1 MSVKGKATS
10 TSKTKSAPAN
20 SKVTKKYGL
29 APEESIAFLMK
40 GLSREFAKAL
50 ERRLSAHNINI
61 GMWDPLRLL
70 WKKDGQFQ
78 HELQKKVG
86 VAQPTLV
93 TALDRL
99 EKRGFIT
106 RRRSE
111 KDKRHVNIFLTAAGK
126 NLEKEILH
134 YADEIQD
141 IAEKNMTANEHSTLL
156 KLFQKLHESLE
167 EDLDQQD

>member
-1 MSVKGKATS
+1 MSQKGKTTTDAS
-10 TSKTKSAPAN
+10 EASGKDS
-20 SKVTKKYGL
+20 KKYGL
-29 APEESIAFLMK
+29 ATEESIAFLMK

-61 GMWDPLRLL
+61 GMWDPLRFL
-70 WKKDGQFQ
+70 WKEDGQFQ

-111 KDKRHVNIFLTAAGK
+111 KDKRHVTIFLTAAGK
-126 NLEKEILH
+126 SLEKEILH

-141 IAEKNMTANEHSTLL
+141 IAEQNMTANEHSTLL

-167 EDLDQQD
+167 EDSNQKG

>member
-1 MSVKGKATS
+1 MSSQEIGNRDSQVSKGNEQKH
-10 TSKTKSAPAN
+10 
-20 SKVTKKYGL
+20 GL
-29 APEESIAFLMK
+29 AIEESIAFLMK
-40 GLSREFAKAL
+40 GLYRDFAKAL

-70 WKKDGQFQ
+70 WMEDGQFQ

-86 VAQPTLV
+86 IAQPTLV

-106 RRRSE
+106 RQRSDL
-111 KDKRHVNIFLTAAGK
+111 DKRHVNIFLTQVGK
-126 NLEKEILH
+126 DLEKEILH

-141 IAEKNMTANEHSTLL
+141 IATQGVSAVEHAKLL
-156 KLFQKLHESLE
+156 KTLGKLRKSLDD
-167 EDLDQQD
+167 DLHRTN